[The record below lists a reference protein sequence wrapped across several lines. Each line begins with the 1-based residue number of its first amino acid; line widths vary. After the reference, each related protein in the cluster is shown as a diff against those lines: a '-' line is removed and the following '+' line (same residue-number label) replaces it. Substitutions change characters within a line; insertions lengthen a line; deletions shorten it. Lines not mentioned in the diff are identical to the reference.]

1 MSLTQR
7 LTEFISAAFTGLW
20 IMSHEHDD
28 ALAEIARMCR
38 NQNWRLATW
47 DIASGLQIPGQNSP
61 ADAGSDPLAAIR
73 SINALAVKD
82 SSAILV
88 LANFHKFL
96 NSPEIIQALAKQI
109 STGKQNRTFIVVLS
123 PIVQIPIELE
133 KLFCVVEHALPDRVQ
148 LEQIARQT
156 ATEPGELNEEQLPR
170 ILDAAAGMTRYEA
183 EGAFSLCLVRQRPL
197 DAAADWLP
205 RLDPDV
211 VFNMKAQAVAKS
223 GLAKVYRGTES
234 IDGLGGLTQVK
245 HHLGLCASVTG
256 EDQPKGLVL
265 VGQPGVGKS
274 HIAKAAGKI
283 LGRPVIMAS
292 LSQLKGPHVG
302 DTGANTRRLLAIVRA
317 VGKCVV
323 VLDEGNQQLGG
334 GAERHETTEEMIGEL
349 LTYLNDQQDAFFLL
363 TANEIASLPDAFTRP
378 GRFDGVYFV
387 DLPGAQQR
395 EAIWSIC
402 LRKYKIEASQ
412 TRPSCDGWTGAEIDQ
427 CCKNARMYRMPWSR
441 RPNSWCRSASARRT
455 RSKPAGNGPTMPAS
469 TPRSRGTT
477 STPAARRRLP
487 SRPASCGGPTRP
499 TTDMAEDH
507 LEQEKKPCQ
516 MGPASVASRSI
527 RPAVAGTRSTVPFVS
542 FAASG

>member
-1 MSLTQR
+1 MTLANQ
-7 LTEFISAAFTGLW
+7 LVEYISAAFTGLW
-20 IMSHEHDD
+20 IQSHEHDN
-28 ALAEIARMCR
+28 ALAEIAKLCR
-38 NQNWRLATW
+38 DQKWRLATW
-47 DIASGLQIPGQNSP
+47 DIASGLQIPGQNAP

-73 SINALAVKD
+73 SINALAAEN

-133 KLFCVVEHALPDRVQ
+133 KLFCLVEHALPDRAQ

-197 DAAADWLP
+197 DAPADWSP

-211 VFNMKAQAVAKS
+211 VFNLKAQAVAKS

-245 HHLGLCASVTG
+245 YHLGLCASVAG

-292 LSQLKGPHVG
+292 LSKLKGSLVG

-317 VGKCVV
+317 IGKCVV

-334 GAERHETTEEMIGEL
+334 GAERHETTEEMIAEL
-349 LTYLNDQQDAFFLL
+349 LTYLNDQQDAFFIL

-387 DLPGAQQR
+387 DLPGAKQR

-402 LRKYKIEASQ
+402 LRKYNLDASQ
-412 TRPSCDGWTGAEIDQ
+412 ARPPCENWTGAEIDQ
-427 CCKNARMYRMPWSR
+427 CCKNARMYRMPLVEAVQFLVPICIRQADKIEARRQWAHNACLDAEKPGYFINPGSTTSFAKPSR
-441 RPNSWCRSASARRT
+441 RLRR
-455 RSKPAGNGPTMPAS
+455 AD
-469 TPRSRGTT
+469 
-477 STPAARRRLP
+477 P
-487 SRPASCGGPTRP
+487 SNN
-499 TTDMAEDH
+499 
-507 LEQEKKPCQ
+507 
-516 MGPASVASRSI
+516 
-527 RPAVAGTRSTVPFVS
+527 
-542 FAASG
+542 